1 MGDLLDSAISQL
13 IGELIMVTPP
23 FPPPVDF
30 VSEPICILV
39 NIIKGGQLEKTPV
52 LGTILSVFRYGV
64 IITIMTILLIHWVW
78 KYIGPKWWHFIEF
91 HIKID
96 MDKPSWPPPPPQPP
110 RRQPPPPPP
119 ACGTWSLGCKL
130 NKGYDDVKDDVKD
143 FGKKVVGQV
152 EGDLAEGVNALT
164 GGSIDSVKQ
173 GIEHVIYIFKLLLWY
188 IMAGIPNA
196 LFTFLLQIP
205 VDLLRGDWERLSF
218 DFDTD
223 WIDKSVL
230 RGDCSRFEDT
240 KNKYAADYSL
250 YENETVAQF
259 HDKILNKSYIP
270 KYIPPSKRNETGY
283 LCNHGTNCPE
293 TGDLFGEIGYFY
305 AGADIELKTDN
316 DDDNKFQFIT
326 DLLTPSPPSGNLNAI
341 ELSSA
346 PRKYYVCC
354 TNGDKSG
361 CNPDSTQKAK
371 MAIQKL
377 QLEVLKNEIEKYE
390 LTYGL
395 DIDLAIKKTPW
406 DNTTF
411 SKSSYLNS
419 FKQEIGEQM
428 QLSDGT
434 DCSSEKL
441 SDSGL
446 EKCFGNFKPATSTD
460 LPFIIKNYLKDLFGN
475 LIIYLIILYI
485 IFVILYILCLLFS
498 VAGKEAWV
506 LNKEVG
512 IANDVI

>member
-1 MGDLLDSAISQL
+1 MNDLLDTAISQL

-23 FPPPVDF
+23 LPPPIDI
-30 VSEPICILV
+30 VSEPICAIV
-39 NIIKGGQLEKTPV
+39 NIIKGGQLENVPII
-52 LGTILSVFRYGV
+52 GAIFSVFRYGV
-64 IITIMTILLIHWVW
+64 IITIMTFLLIHWVW

-96 MDKPSWPPPPPQPP
+96 MDKPTWPPPPPKPSP
-110 RRQPPPPPP
+110 SPPPPPP
-119 ACGTWSLGCKL
+119 PHCGTFSVGCKL
-130 NKGYDDVKDDVKD
+130 KKGYNDVKG
-143 FGKKVVGQV
+143 FGKKVVGKV
-152 EGDLAEGVNALT
+152 ENEVGKGVNALT
-164 GGSIDSVKQ
+164 GGAIDSVEQ
-173 GIEHVIYIFKLLLWY
+173 GVEYVMYYFKLFLWY

-196 LFTFLLQIP
+196 ILTFLLQIP

-250 YENETVAQF
+250 YENETVAQV

-270 KYIPPSKRNETGY
+270 KYIPPSKTNETGY

-305 AGADIELKTDN
+305 APTIIKLN
-316 DDDNKFQFIT
+316 DDDGAKENEVFQFIT
-326 DLLTPSPPSGNLNAI
+326 DLLTPSPPSGNINAI
-341 ELSSA
+341 DLSSA

-406 DNTTF
+406 DNTTCA
-411 SKSSYLNS
+411 NS
-419 FKQEIGEQM
+419 R
-428 QLSDGT
+428 T
-434 DCSSEKL
+434 
-441 SDSGL
+441 
-446 EKCFGNFKPATSTD
+446 A
-460 LPFIIKNYLKDLFGN
+460 
-475 LIIYLIILYI
+475 
-485 IFVILYILCLLFS
+485 
-498 VAGKEAWV
+498 
-506 LNKEVG
+506 
-512 IANDVI
+512 